1 MVHDLPANVTTL
13 DIHRNLRSFGNAN
26 KITIFETREGENG
39 RRAEVFFKPPP
50 KIELW
55 ERGLRHKFVAGN
67 GNVTRVKFMLSNYQ
81 PKNFTVDSPVR
92 EGVVYDQEI
101 TLNGT
106 SLDFGVLRSE
116 REMLVMK
123 SVSGDANNNVNA
135 VLNLKHMEI
144 EMHFPILLQSENG
157 PKLRQYRFRISL
169 DDSFKTYR
177 VESRN
182 GQVGYVIHVKNPPW
196 YSRRL
201 LQAVSS
207 SHIPDAR
214 RWQEDD
220 LWTRQTDVVH
230 AKEKFEVIDKTTI
243 GLNKTMNSINIAR
256 WTTFKLNV
264 STSEVNQNI
273 QRLFENALQDFNL
286 RVVKADRESFE
297 ITTAIGM
304 EAPYWQL
311 MENNGQAPMNASIL
325 EASNVHLDFSLRY
338 QLEVCIS
345 QGWLSE
351 FNIDHSFLSRLGTM
365 SEHKARQMLIH
376 VDAAGERVFDV
387 MSIFEDVKFHRP
399 VKARQ
404 LPPNCVELQHVSITA
419 TGLML
424 YTPTVE
430 VSNRIIRK
438 YKHHDGRFLRVRF
451 EDDDYRGQTKLYAS
465 SNSRMTL
472 IYGRIRRAMRSGINV
487 AGRHYDFL
495 AWGNSQLREHGCYF
509 FASVKDLSAANIRAD
524 MGAFDNEKVVAK
536 RAARMGQCF
545 STTQPIH
552 LRFPPITKAGTI
564 PDVIRGKYNFS
575 DGVGKISRL
584 AAGMVKAT
592 LKIGGETPSC
602 FQFRLGGCKGVL
614 VIDPS
619 LPGID
624 IKVRASQFKFD
635 SSSQELEIIR
645 WSEFWQPFLNRQIIL
660 VLSELGVDVNVFLN
674 MQRQTVQALGNAM
687 TNDMA
692 ALKALRD
699 TVDPNRMTLDI
710 ADLVASGFRRVKE
723 PFVMSL
729 LHLWRAWS
737 LKYLKEKA
745 KIPVSKGAFVLG
757 VVDETATLKG
767 QFDSLRPSDSAS
779 REEMENTLP
788 EIFMQIT
795 NPQTGEREVI
805 EGICILARNPSL
817 HRGDIRVVKAV
828 NYRALRHLCDIVV
841 VPQTGDRD
849 LPSMCSGG
857 DLDGDDYMVI
867 WDPNLIPQ
875 EWNVDPF
882 HYNAPTPRTAEGEI
896 TTDQI
901 IEFFIDYLQ
910 NDFLGRIA
918 HAHLGAADYLD
929 DGLQSEDCLELVQL
943 HSMAVDYPKTG
954 VPALMPRRLE
964 RNTWPHF
971 MEKKGHPYRSHKV
984 LGKLFDAVKK
994 VDFYPRYDLQF
1005 DSRILDAMIPPARA
1019 ALEVATIKL
1028 EYDEA
1033 LQRIMAQHKIDT
1045 EFEVWSTF
1053 VLDHSKASR
1062 DFKFHEEIGRLSKSL
1077 KDQYHQAVV
1086 DVAGGSTYE
1095 HLAPFAVAAYQLT
1108 NKQMMATLAAREKAR
1123 KEIYEVPK
1131 MPFISFPWLFGEVLG
1146 KVASLAETQSTPNTT
1161 KQDVSKQP
1169 ESRAR
1174 IMGPESRRGDYAAHD
1189 QLDAQELVPVESPAT
1204 AVRGN
1209 GALRPLAAT
1218 QSSISSLLDDEPSTW
1233 LATESFNVLQPSRA
1247 ELQPAENKQV
1257 PKMLL
1262 PLRPVKIKRTQESGE
1277 ESASTDNASFVHV
1290 SGQPSASTTGSSRGS
1305 FDLLEVEDKQGAT
1318 LEKVTRSEGV
1328 VRTGTPDELDERIIE
1343 RSEHEDVGASLAAE
1357 VDDDQSS
1364 VSPSAAARLI
1374 NDSGHMKDPALMT
1387 AEEKAAFFG
1396 DEDDI

>member
-1 MVHDLPANVTTL
+1 MVQDLPANVTTY
-13 DIHRNLRSFGNAN
+13 DIHRALRSFGNAN
-26 KITIFETREGENG
+26 KITIFETRKGENG
-39 RRAEVFFKPPP
+39 RRAEVVFKPPP
-50 KIELW
+50 EVELW
-55 ERGLRHKFVAGN
+55 QPGLRHKFVSGN
-67 GNVTRVKFMLSNYQ
+67 GNVTRVKFVLSNNQ

-92 EGVVYDQEI
+92 AGVVYDQEI
-101 TLNGT
+101 TLHGT

-123 SVSGDANNNVNA
+123 SVNSDVSNNVNA
-135 VLNLKHMEI
+135 VLNLHHMEI
-144 EMHFPILLQSENG
+144 EIHFPILLQSDNG
-157 PKLRQYRFRISL
+157 PKLRQYRFRVSL

-177 VESRN
+177 VESRS
-182 GQVGYVIHVKNPPW
+182 GQIDYVIHVKNPPW

-220 LWTRQTDVVH
+220 LWTRQTDIVQ
-230 AKEKFEVIDKTTI
+230 AKEKFELIDKTTI
-243 GLNKTMNSINIAR
+243 GLKKNMNIIDIAR

-264 STSEVNQNI
+264 STSEVNQDI

-286 RVVKADRESFE
+286 KVVKADRDNFL

-311 MENNGQAPMNASIL
+311 IDNIIPAQMNTSML
-325 EASNVHLDFSLRY
+325 EASNIHLDFALRY

-351 FNIDHSFLSRLGTM
+351 FNIDHKFLSRLGTM
-365 SEHKARQMLIH
+365 TEHKARQMLVH

-387 MSIFEDVKFHRP
+387 MTVFEDVKFHRP

-404 LPPNCVELQHVSITA
+404 LPPNCVELQHVSVTA

-438 YKHHDGRFLRVRF
+438 YKHHAGRFLRVRF

-465 SNSRMTL
+465 SNSKMTL
-472 IYGRIRRAMRSGINV
+472 VYARIRRAMRNGIDV

-509 FASVKDLSAANIRAD
+509 FASVKGLSAANIRAE

-552 LRFPPITKAGTI
+552 LRLPPITKAGTI

-584 AAGMVKAT
+584 AAGMVHAT
-592 LKIGGETPSC
+592 LKIGGEIPSC

-619 LPGID
+619 LSGID
-624 IKVRASQFKFD
+624 VRVRASQFKFD

-660 VLSELGVDVNVFLN
+660 VLSELGVDVDVFLD
-674 MQRQTVQALGNAM
+674 MQKRTVQALSNAL

-699 TVDPNRMTLDI
+699 TVDPNRMTLAI
-710 ADLVASGFRRVKE
+710 ADLVASGFRRVQE

-757 VVDETATLKG
+757 VVDETATLRG
-767 QFDSLRPSDSAS
+767 HFDSLRPSDNAS
-779 REEMENTLP
+779 RDEMEKTLP

-828 NYRALRHLCDIVV
+828 NFAGLHHLCDIVV

-867 WDPNLIPQ
+867 WDPNLIPKQ
-875 EWNVDPF
+875 WNVNPF
-882 HYNAPTPRTAEGEI
+882 HYNAPTPRTADGDI
-896 TTDQI
+896 TTNQI

-918 HAHLGAADYLD
+918 HAHLAAADYLD
-929 DGLQSEDCLELVQL
+929 DGLQSEDCYELVQL

-964 RNTWPHF
+964 RNMWPHF
-971 MEKKGHPYRSHKV
+971 MKKKGKSYKSHKV
-984 LGKLFDAVKK
+984 LGRLFDAVKK
-994 VDFYPRYDLQF
+994 VDFHPRYNLEF
-1005 DSRILDAMIPPARA
+1005 DRRILGSMTPSPRA
-1019 ALEVATIKL
+1019 ALEVATIKR

-1062 DFKFHEEIGRLSKSL
+1062 DFKFHEEIGRLSKAL

-1108 NKQMMATLAAREKAR
+1108 HKQMMSTIAAR
-1123 KEIYEVPK
+1123 KEAREEVYEIPK

-1146 KVASLAETQSTPNTT
+1146 KVASLTETQRTRNTS
-1161 KQDVSKQP
+1161 KQDVGEQL
-1169 ESRAR
+1169 ESEAGIIGTEPRE
-1174 IMGPESRRGDYAAHD
+1174 GEYGEHD
-1189 QLDAQELVPVESPAT
+1189 PVDGEGLVPHEQLSMAIQGDK
-1204 AVRGN
+1204 AF
-1209 GALRPLAAT
+1209 RPMAAK
-1218 QSSISSLLDDEPSTW
+1218 QRSMSSLLDDDPSTW
-1233 LATESFNVLQPSRA
+1233 PATETFNLLQPSRV
-1247 ELQPAENKQV
+1247 EQQPIDGKQD

-1262 PLRPVKIKRTQESGE
+1262 PLRPVKIERTQESGE
-1277 ESASTDNASFVHV
+1277 ESASTDNSSFVQV
-1290 SGQPSASTTGSSRGS
+1290 SSQASASTTGSSGGGS
-1305 FDLLEVEDKQGAT
+1305 DLLEAEEHIA
-1318 LEKVTRSEGV
+1318 
-1328 VRTGTPDELDERIIE
+1328 E
-1343 RSEHEDVGASLAAE
+1343 RSEQDQGVASTVAE
-1357 VDDDQSS
+1357 VDDDQIS
-1364 VSPSAAARLI
+1364 VTPSAAARLI
-1374 NDSGHMKDPALMT
+1374 NASGHMKDPALMT